1 MLICCGTEEKQL
13 KREQK
18 YFSEEK
24 FSSYENISKFVMQS
38 AERFDFIA
46 RVMSDIDIC
55 RMDETNFPD
64 IFRFFWN
71 FYLTVSFAAGDKN
84 VYDDC
89 GF

>member
-1 MLICCGTEEKQL
+1 
-13 KREQK
+13 
-18 YFSEEK
+18 
-24 FSSYENISKFVMQS
+24 MQF

-71 FYLTVSFAAGDKN
+71 FYLTVSFAAGEKN